1 MLIEL
6 QIHSSTMTQY
16 FQFVTFTEQTN
27 KLTPVHFDGI
37 PRRELHEKLTYK
49 LPSCA
54 LRTLCDLIHLNNRSF
69 SDITPNPGQRT
80 INHIPN

>member
-1 MLIEL
+1 
-6 QIHSSTMTQY
+6 MTQY

-37 PRRELHEKLTYK
+37 PRRELHEKLPYK

-54 LRTLCDLIHLNNRSF
+54 LRTLCDLIHLNI
-69 SDITPNPGQRT
+69 DITPNPGQRT